1 MSSLRALR
9 RTSQLFPVHHDGQ
22 SLLVQHKTHSRPQKL
37 AGDIMAIFW
46 AHLIATGSNPQM
58 CIPRWIV
65 YAKSKFA
72 FADICQPTMAR
83 PQCEERQPRQRDR
96 TPQGA
101 WEER

>member
-1 MSSLRALR
+1 MSPFCALR
-9 RTSQLFPVHHDGQ
+9 RTSQPFPVHHDGQ
-22 SLLVQHKTHSRPQKL
+22 SLLVWRKTRSRPQKL

-46 AHLIATGSNPQM
+46 ACLIATGSNTQM

-72 FADICQPTMAR
+72 FADICQPIMVR

-96 TPQGA
+96 TPQ
-101 WEER
+101 ER